1 MTNKILIPIDS
12 SEVALEVLK
21 YGADLAQKLNSTVIA
36 LHVIEPYSKNPTIL
50 SQFKAEMVKHTDELF
65 EAVGKEVVA
74 HAQSAMQGA
83 SVPISYQIRMGNAA
97 EQILAAAKELDCSM
111 IVIGSRGM
119 NAVAEFI
126 LGSVSSKVSMYAETP
141 VLIVKK

>member
-1 MTNKILIPIDS
+1 M
-12 SEVALEVLK
+12 
-21 YGADLAQKLNSTVIA
+21 
-36 LHVIEPYSKNPTIL
+36 
-50 SQFKAEMVKHTDELF
+50 
-65 EAVGKEVVA
+65 
-74 HAQSAMQGA
+74 
-83 SVPISYQIRMGNAA
+83 PISYQIRMGNAA

-126 LGSVSSKVSMYAETP
+126 LGSVSSKVSMYAEIP